1 MDVFNK
7 IENTLTEISIC
18 LVIFVLIVTIIY
30 LLWKFHGK
38 SISKSIA
45 LEKSLQQLKRN
56 EKDVVSEKINRCV
69 NRSTVRYFNNKKNV
83 ELLIPTKRLTDVTS
97 QIDVKQKIEE
107 KIKSSAF
114 RSTLNSMFPN
124 HLFESEPIFY
134 KDMYILKGD
143 KR

>member
-69 NRSTVRYFNNKKNV
+69 N
-83 ELLIPTKRLTDVTS
+83 
-97 QIDVKQKIEE
+97 
-107 KIKSSAF
+107 
-114 RSTLNSMFPN
+114 
-124 HLFESEPIFY
+124 
-134 KDMYILKGD
+134 
-143 KR
+143 